1 MTPAV
6 AGAAATAIRPGDRV
20 FNLIKPQA
28 DFIRSE
34 ARHPAYVA
42 SWGTGKST
50 ALIARAMLLSENH
63 RDNLGVI
70 FRKEFTDLRDST
82 VRDFEDYTGI
92 KVNSNRA
99 AVLANGSTI
108 LFRHLEEMNN
118 IQNMNLGWFG
128 IEQAEELDSDDQFFK
143 LHGRLRREGCQ
154 RSGFIIANT
163 NGHNWIYKL
172 WKIGK
177 DPEYPLFEADSFAAA
192 SYLPADT
199 LTSWRALEQ
208 KKPKIY
214 RRFVANSWDESDS
227 SDVIIQPAWVEAAM
241 TRSLS
246 IQPPLK
252 RIISIDVARSN
263 PGAGDKTTFYAIENF
278 RQVAKE
284 EHETRN
290 TMEVVGYAVRFAA
303 KHGVRSFAVDEIGVG
318 GGVADRL
325 AEMREPDADNAMYQV
340 IFVNAAQRLA
350 GTGYYNRRAEIHD
363 TCAHLFEDGMV
374 QVDPTD
380 TDLIEQLS
388 WAKYK
393 TVKSNGVFLVEPK
406 EDIKARYGRSPDNA
420 DGFMNGLWALPQ
432 AQIVKGRDGY
442 NRKERNTGESPLG
455 IMG

>member
-1 MTPAV
+1 MSD
-6 AGAAATAIRPGDRV
+6 IREGDRV
-20 FNLIKPQA
+20 FRLIKPQA
-28 DFIRSE
+28 DFIQSK
-34 ARHPAYVA
+34 ARHPAYVG

-50 ALIARAMLLSENH
+50 ALIAKAMYLSEQFPG
-63 RDNLGVI
+63 NLGVI

-82 VRDFEDYTGI
+82 VRDFEDYTGL

-99 AVLANGSTI
+99 AVLANGSQI

-128 IEQAEELDSDDQFFK
+128 IEQAEELDNDEQFFK
-143 LHGRLRREGCQ
+143 LHGRLRRENCQ

-172 WKIGK
+172 WKIGT
-177 DPEYPLFEADSFAAA
+177 DPEYPLFEANSLQAAP
-192 SYLPADT
+192 YLPADT
-199 LTSWRALEQ
+199 LTSWAALES
-208 KKPKIY
+208 KKPAIY
-214 RRFVANSWDESDS
+214 KRFVLNSWDEGDTAG
-227 SDVIIQPAWVEAAM
+227 VIINPEWVAAA
-241 TRSLS
+241 TRRDLL
-246 IQPPLK
+246 IRTPIK
-252 RIISIDVARSN
+252 RIVSIDVARSN

-278 RQVAKE
+278 KQIGKE

-290 TMEVVGYAVRFAA
+290 TMEVVGRAVRFAA
-303 KHGVRSFAVDEIGVG
+303 KHGIRSFAVDEIGVG

-325 AEMREPDADNAMYQV
+325 AEMREPEADQAMYQV
-340 IFVNAAQRLA
+340 VFVNAAERLS
-350 GTGYYNRRAEIHD
+350 GSGYYNRRAEIHD
-363 TCAHLFEDGMV
+363 HCAHLFEDGMV
-374 QVDPTD
+374 QIDPTD

-432 AQIVKGRDGY
+432 ARVISKPDAY
-442 NRKERNTGESPLG
+442 KDSRKAGASPLG
-455 IMG
+455 VLG